1 MSRIGKK
8 VVPIPAGVEV
18 KFDGKAVSIKG
29 PKGTLTQEIK
39 GAIKVEVDNEP
50 KQVRVVRE
58 GDLRPDR
65 AKHGLYRALIANMIE
80 GVTKGYAKTLEIQG
94 VGYRAQY
101 QKPKLQLFVGYNTKI
116 PEIYIVPD
124 GVTVAVP
131 TPTEINISGIDK
143 QLVGQVAA
151 SIRLIR
157 KPDVY
162 KGKGVRYKGE
172 VVRKLPGKTVAATGA
187 GGG

>member
-8 VVPIPAGVEV
+8 PVVIPAGVEV
-18 KFDGKAVSIKG
+18 KVNGNAVSVKG
-29 PKGTLTQEIK
+29 PKGSLTQVLQ
-39 GAIKVEVDNEP
+39 GAIGVEVDSDP
-50 KQVRVVRE
+50 KQVRVLRTS
-58 GDLRPDR
+58 DLRADR

-80 GVTKGYAKTLEIQG
+80 GVTTGYSKTLEIQG

-101 QKPKLQLFVGYNTKI
+101 QKPRLQLFVGYNTKI
-116 PEIYIVPD
+116 PEIYLVPD
-124 GVTVAVP
+124 GVTVTVP
-131 TPTEINISGIDK
+131 TPTEINVSGVDK

-162 KGKGVRYKGE
+162 KGKGVRYRGE
-172 VVRKLPGKTVAATGA
+172 VVRKLPGKTVAATGS
-187 GGG
+187 